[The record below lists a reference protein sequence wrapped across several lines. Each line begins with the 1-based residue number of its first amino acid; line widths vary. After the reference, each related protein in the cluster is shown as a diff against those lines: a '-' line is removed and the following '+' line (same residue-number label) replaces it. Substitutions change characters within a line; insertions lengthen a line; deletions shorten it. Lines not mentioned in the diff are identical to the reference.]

1 MSNLVASLAHGLVLS
16 LGLHSKDGNVRHRMV
31 QVLISKKLLKM
42 SAIKPRDQTPI
53 SESSLCGASKL
64 LDRHALSVVFLIAF
78 SLRVTFV
85 LLYGPSSPPV
95 QWGDDAKYDVIAY
108 KLVSQHEYT
117 TTWYPPGYPLFVAV
131 VYSLFG
137 RSWLV
142 LRILQA
148 AFGAATCVLTCKL
161 GTRLLT
167 RRSGILAGLILAVYP
182 GHIFWS
188 WRVMG
193 EALYMMLLVLGVLL
207 AIDLSQR
214 PQIARA
220 MIVGLVVGYA
230 QLVKSNLFLFPPF
243 LLVWFLIT
251 ARAGIP
257 QRIRCVAAL
266 VLGLALMSAI
276 TPLANLISPMRQA
289 VLLPGN
295 AGYSLWAGN
304 NPLVDGCYISA
315 EYTPE
320 GKAYIESHGLTE
332 QLERA
337 DPAERD
343 RIFRTLALTWMREN
357 PGKFLLLCL
366 KKLNNSFG
374 LFPRAAIFE
383 RDPRAAV
390 VHLLTYGPVAAF
402 ALAGIIATRRRWRD
416 FSLLYL
422 AILSYV
428 VSVVLFFGT
437 PRYTILIIPFLV
449 VFASYPMALCFDR
462 LTRRP
467 REQSAAS

>member
-1 MSNLVASLAHGLVLS
+1 MAQL
-16 LGLHSKDGNVRHRMV
+16 
-31 QVLISKKLLKM
+31 LISKKRLGM
-42 SAIKPRDQTPI
+42 SAIKAGDQTTI
-53 SESSLCGASKL
+53 SESSWCKTSKL
-64 LDRHALSVVFLIAF
+64 LDRHALPAVFLIAF
-78 SLRVTFV
+78 GLRVAFV
-85 LLYGPSSPPV
+85 LFYGPSSPPV
-95 QWGDDAKYDVIAY
+95 QWGDDSRYDLIAY
-108 KLVSQHEYT
+108 KLVTQHEYAN
-117 TTWYPPGYPLFVAV
+117 TWYPPGYPLFVAA

-137 RSWLV
+137 RSWLA

-167 RRSGILAGLILAVYP
+167 RRSGILAGLVLAIYP

-193 EALYMMLLVLGVLL
+193 EALYMMLLVLSVLL
-207 AIDLSQR
+207 AINLSQR

-220 MIVGLVVGYA
+220 IVVGLVLGYA
-230 QLVKSNLFLFPPF
+230 QLVKSNLFLFSPL

-251 ARAGIP
+251 ARAGIA

-266 VLGLALMSAI
+266 VLGLALMFMI
-276 TPLANLISPMRQA
+276 TPLANLISPMRKA

-295 AGYSLWAGN
+295 AGNSLWQGN
-304 NPLVDGCYISA
+304 NPLADGNYISA
-315 EYTPE
+315 QYTPE
-320 GKAYIESHGLTE
+320 GKAFIESHGFAE
-332 QLERA
+332 QLEQA
-337 DPAERD
+337 DPAEQD
-343 RIFRTLALTWMREN
+343 RIFRTLALTWIREN

-383 RDPRAAV
+383 RDPRARV
-390 VHLLTYGPVAAF
+390 VHLITYGPVAAF

-422 AILSYV
+422 AIVSYV

-467 REQSAAS
+467 REQSAES